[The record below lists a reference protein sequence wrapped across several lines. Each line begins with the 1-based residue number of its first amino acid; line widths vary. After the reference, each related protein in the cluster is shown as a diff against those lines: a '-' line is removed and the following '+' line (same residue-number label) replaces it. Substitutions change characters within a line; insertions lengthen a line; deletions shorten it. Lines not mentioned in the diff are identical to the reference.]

1 MANQNGNHPNLEEL
15 VTQAVQRALAE
26 RDEANPPHLDHNAH
40 LEEIKKLK
48 EEMEQ
53 LRKKQVGYLATTT
66 RNIPFTQEILDADFP
81 KQFKLPHVGEYDGK
95 GDPEDHLA
103 RFENAALLH
112 KYSDQIK
119 CRAFLTTLIGPAQQW
134 FNMLRFGEIKEFKDF
149 SKSFMH
155 HFASSKKHPTT
166 TFSLFAIK
174 QREHENLRAYIR
186 RFSALA
192 LEVPTATPDLLISAF
207 MQGLDTKDFL
217 KSLIKR
223 PAKTYEELLARAE
236 KYVNMEEIQVS
247 RAAVKRERP
256 KSPKGNRVPNH
267 NSGMGQPFRPIL
279 LGEFTS
285 LTPLRMNKVRALQI
299 CDDRKLTQRPPWA
312 EKGPRNRESD
322 KYCHFHNE
330 YGHTTEDCRQLD
342 QEIERIIQ
350 QHSELKN
357 ILTRQERYRPNKG
370 QGGRSRQRARTAPP
384 HEDFNQPNQEQ
395 PNDDRAHQRPAPP
408 ARGIINMISGGPTDG
423 DSNRARKTSSR
434 KLMSMEIDNQ
444 IVHTGPTLSF
454 GPEDMKGVASNHN
467 DTLVIRAMI
476 ANYDVARIFVNSG
489 ISVNVLFQE
498 AISQMD
504 LGQYKIEPVVTSL
517 FGFTGHAI
525 RPVGLVHLPLTL
537 GKSSLRKT
545 RIVSFII
552 VDAPSAYNAILGRP
566 AMTTFMA
573 VASALH
579 QKIKFP
585 VGNEVGEVE
594 GDQIIAR
601 KCYVE
606 EVRIEQKVAR
616 TDNVGRPGL
625 SVMEKV
631 NLIEDTSVTTEEE
644 IEEIMISPPSGV
656 VKIAHTLETR
666 LKQSLLECLEKNKDV
681 FAWSVSDLTGVHRE
695 VAEHKL
701 NIIKSCRPI
710 IQKKRHFG
718 PEKDAVIKEQVDELL
733 RAGHIEEIYFPTWL
747 SNIVQVPK
755 SSGKWRMCV
764 DFWDLNKAFP
774 KDCYPLPRIDQ
785 LVDSTAGHELL
796 CFLDAYQGYHQIP
809 LAREDKD
816 KVSFVTSTGTYCY
829 VVMPFGL
836 KNAGATYQRLMDKV
850 FEQQIGKNIE
860 VYVDDILVKTRTT
873 DQFITD
879 LTQTFQ
885 TLKRYQLK
893 LNPNKCTFGVRA
905 GKFLGYIVTPGLE
918 SSCISSGSK
927 GAQVQG
933 SEEKTSFSFSRP
945 LFWLF
950 GNVFECTTFMRWFHG
965 QMFLEQMARMNLVE
979 LLKLLA
985 EKGVGRGGF
994 GLVSRLGRV

>member
-1 MANQNGNHPNLEEL
+1 MGLLDMTRTEEL
-15 VTQAVQRALAE
+15 VTQAVQRALSE

-53 LRKKQVGYLATTT
+53 LRKKQAGYLATTT
-66 RNIPFTQEILDADFP
+66 RNIPFTQEILDADLP

-103 RFENAALLH
+103 CFENAALLH

-134 FNMLRFGEIKEFKDF
+134 LNMLRSGEIKEFKDF
-149 SKSFMH
+149 SKSFVH

-223 PAKTYEELLARAE
+223 PAETYEELLARAE

-256 KSPKGNRVPNH
+256 KSPKGNRVPNN
-267 NSGMGQPFRPIL
+267 NSRMGQPFRPVL

-285 LTPLRMNKVRALQI
+285 LTPLRMNK
-299 CDDRKLTQRPPWA
+299 
-312 EKGPRNRESD
+312 
-322 KYCHFHNE
+322 
-330 YGHTTEDCRQLD
+330 
-342 QEIERIIQ
+342 
-350 QHSELKN
+350 
-357 ILTRQERYRPNKG
+357 ERYRPNRG
-370 QGGRSRQRARTAPP
+370 QGGKSRQRARTAPP

-395 PNDDRAHQRPAPP
+395 PRDDRAHQRPAPP
-408 ARGIINMISGGPTDG
+408 VRGIINMISGGPTDG

-434 KLMSMEIDNQ
+434 KLMNMEIDSQ

-467 DTLVIRAMI
+467 DALVIRAMI
-476 ANYDVARIFVNSG
+476 ANYDVARIFVDSG
-489 ISVNVLFQE
+489 SSVNVLFQE

-537 GKSSLRKT
+537 GKSSIRKT

-552 VDAPSAYNAILGRP
+552 VDAPSAYNAIRRP

-594 GDQIIAR
+594 
-601 KCYVE
+601 
-606 EVRIEQKVAR
+606 
-616 TDNVGRPGL
+616 
-625 SVMEKV
+625 
-631 NLIEDTSVTTEEE
+631 
-644 IEEIMISPPSGV
+644 
-656 VKIAHTLETR
+656 
-666 LKQSLLECLEKNKDV
+666 
-681 FAWSVSDLTGVHRE
+681 
-695 VAEHKL
+695 
-701 NIIKSCRPI
+701 
-710 IQKKRHFG
+710 
-718 PEKDAVIKEQVDELL
+718 
-733 RAGHIEEIYFPTWL
+733 
-747 SNIVQVPK
+747 
-755 SSGKWRMCV
+755 
-764 DFWDLNKAFP
+764 
-774 KDCYPLPRIDQ
+774 
-785 LVDSTAGHELL
+785 
-796 CFLDAYQGYHQIP
+796 
-809 LAREDKD
+809 
-816 KVSFVTSTGTYCY
+816 
-829 VVMPFGL
+829 
-836 KNAGATYQRLMDKV
+836 
-850 FEQQIGKNIE
+850 
-860 VYVDDILVKTRTT
+860 
-873 DQFITD
+873 
-879 LTQTFQ
+879 
-885 TLKRYQLK
+885 
-893 LNPNKCTFGVRA
+893 
-905 GKFLGYIVTPGLE
+905 
-918 SSCISSGSK
+918 
-927 GAQVQG
+927 
-933 SEEKTSFSFSRP
+933 
-945 LFWLF
+945 
-950 GNVFECTTFMRWFHG
+950 
-965 QMFLEQMARMNLVE
+965 
-979 LLKLLA
+979 
-985 EKGVGRGGF
+985 
-994 GLVSRLGRV
+994 